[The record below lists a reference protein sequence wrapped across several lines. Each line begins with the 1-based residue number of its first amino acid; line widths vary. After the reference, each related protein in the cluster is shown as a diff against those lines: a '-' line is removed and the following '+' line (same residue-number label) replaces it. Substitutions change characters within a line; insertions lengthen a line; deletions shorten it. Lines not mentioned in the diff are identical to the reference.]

1 MVRRVRAYAGH
12 LGLLAVLAFVAA
24 LLIGGLPRLANHY
37 TDRGLHGD
45 LARLPWQTAD
55 LMYAARPALV
65 DTLEPRAGDAE
76 LARIGAGMP
85 APIPRLTEGRWFVA
99 DVDVPGAGLSGA
111 APYDGFCKPSLR
123 VRYQSGAADA
133 VRVIE
138 GRLPASTTVT
148 ETMVSAESARLAGL
162 RVGSTVLASG
172 AGGAPATVRVVGV
185 FEPRDPAAPF
195 WAGHEP
201 ERLICPEPEN
211 DRMTWHA
218 TLLTDV
224 PGVTLAGRTTG
235 LLAYQWRYRL
245 AAQDL
250 NASGVDPLVTA
261 VVNARRAP
269 PRENVLLR
277 TGVDVAL
284 GGFTERERA
293 AGATGSVARTGL
305 LATTLGLLVLAATVM
320 AGRRREESALLAARG
335 AAGWTIALRVLTELV
350 LVVPAAVLAGWYA
363 STWLPG
369 RAGTDWPLLLALLA
383 VALGVPALC
392 VAAQTG
398 VPWAGIGA
406 GIGAGAGTGRS
417 GAAGSGF
424 AGSGFAGSG
433 AARSGIAGAAG
444 FGPAGAGAVLP
455 GVAGRVFVVGLA
467 VLGVV
472 LLRRRGLSEEGDPFL
487 AGVPVVLGAAVA
499 LVVVQVLPGVLRVAG
514 RLSGRT
520 RGIVVFLGLARAGRA
535 ASLSAGPVA
544 VLIVATATGVFTAA
558 VNATIG
564 DARDR
569 ATHQSVAADA
579 EVTGFSFAPG
589 TDRRLTAVPGVD
601 AAVPM
606 LLYSGAPIIAASG
619 RTLQAQQLV
628 VDGAAADRVLRGG
641 GHMPAALSA
650 GPGAGSIPAVVSPD
664 VAAELGPGGVIQVQ
678 ARRYAFHVAAVVP
691 SLPGLD
697 VGTRRFVALSWQAVP
712 APDYSP
718 LIPTRYLIRGTGF
731 APEALRVAADAGQR
745 EYYLGVLQ
753 RQSDAGITSISD
765 TQLPRRATVTTWH
778 QHRSALEDNGVNGVL
793 TFVFVAGAAG
803 SAALA
808 LLAVGLQV
816 LAGAPARGLALSRLR
831 TLGLTGRQGRAVLCV
846 DLLPSMAAA
855 FVAGAALGW
864 LLPVLI
870 GPALGLDAF
879 TAGMPVRAGADLSL
893 LAQTFGLLTAGM
905 LSAVSVETLAHRRM
919 RLGGLLRL

>member
-12 LGLLAVLAFVAA
+12 IGLLAVLAFMAA

-37 TDRGLHGD
+37 TDQGLHGD

-65 DTLEPRAGDAE
+65 DTLEPRAGDGE

-85 APIPRLTEGRWFVA
+85 APIPQLTEGRWFTA
-99 DVDVPGAGLSGA
+99 DVDVPGVGLSGA

-133 VRVIE
+133 VRVID

-148 ETMVSAESARLAGL
+148 ETMVSVESARLAGL

-218 TLLTDV
+218 TILTDV

-245 AAQDL
+245 ATRDL
-250 NASGVDPLVTA
+250 SASGVDPLVTA
-261 VVNARRAP
+261 VVNARRSP

-277 TGVDVAL
+277 TGVDAAL

-320 AGRRREESALLAARG
+320 AGRRREESALLGARG
-335 AAGWTIALRVLTELV
+335 AAGWTIAVRVLAELA

-369 RAGTDWPLLLALLA
+369 RAGTDGPLLLAVLA
-383 VALGVPALC
+383 VAFGVPAVC

-398 VPWAGIGA
+398 VPWAGAGA
-406 GIGAGAGTGRS
+406 GSGAGARAGAGAGPGLGAGRA

-424 AGSGFAGSG
+424 AGFGISGSG
-433 AARSGIAGAAG
+433 AALPGAAWV
-444 FGPAGAGAVLP
+444 AV
-455 GVAGRVFVVGLA
+455 RVFVVGLA
-467 VLGVV
+467 ALGVV
-472 LLRRRGLSEEGDPFL
+472 LLRRRGLPQEGDPFL
-487 AGVPVVLGAAVA
+487 AVVPVLLGAAVA

-535 ASLSAGPVA
+535 ASLSVGPVA

-569 ATHQSVAADA
+569 ATDQSVAADA

-589 TDRRLTAVPGVD
+589 TERRLTAVPGVD

-628 VDGAAADRVLRGG
+628 VDGAAADQVLRGG
-641 GHMPAALSA
+641 GHLPAALSA
-650 GPGAGSIPAVVSPD
+650 GPGADSIPAVVSPD
-664 VAAELGPGGVIQVQ
+664 VAAEVGPGGVIQVQ

-712 APDYSP
+712 APDHSP

-731 APEALRVAADAGQR
+731 ATEALRVAADAGQR

-753 RQSDAGITSISD
+753 RQSDARITSISD
-765 TQLPRRATVTTWH
+765 TQLPRRATVTTWQ
-778 QHRSALEDNGVNGVL
+778 QHRSALEDTSVNGVL

-803 SAALA
+803 SAVLA

-831 TLGLTGRQGRAVLCV
+831 TLGLSGRQGRAVLCV

-855 FVAGAALGW
+855 FVAGAAMGW

-879 TAGMPVRAGADLSL
+879 TAGMPARASADLSL

-905 LSAVSVETLAHRRM
+905 LVAVSVETLAHRRM
-919 RLGGLLRL
+919 RLGSLLRL